1 MKKYTSMIP
10 SLVFYVD
17 YYDCNIEDA
26 ILNELIEK
34 KTLTLPDI
42 NRIRVNWNSL
52 VGSYWSAIR
61 HLRKKGYNI
70 ETKVYHDIHKHITK
84 SSYTLLN
91 PTFSWSILTN
101 KKTNNATSHFTG
113 L

>member
-1 MKKYTSMIP
+1 MKITTSFP
-10 SLVFYVD
+10 ELVFYKC
-17 YYDCNIEDA
+17 YSDCTVEQA

-70 ETKVYHDIHKHITK
+70 ETKVYHDRHKHITK